1 MGPLLRNVV
10 HYLNPSLNRPWN
22 ILQRWTK
29 KEEGLFV
36 GAFFRFQLHMAAQGD
51 DTTKARLADMKP
63 FHQYPDYGIITI
75 KLCWSKNVM
84 EERDAPTQLLVGA
97 MDYRY
102 CVLTSTALWL
112 EHHCHLDPNDND
124 FLFAIYGV
132 DPDSMEIDMEGE
144 DNPEKEQA

>member
-1 MGPLLRNVV
+1 LD
-10 HYLNPSLNRPWN
+10 
-22 ILQRWTK
+22 K

-36 GAFFRFQLHMAAQGD
+36 GAYFRFQLHMAARGD
-51 DTTKARLADMKP
+51 DTAKARLADMKP

-112 EHHCHLDPNDND
+112 EHHCHLDPDDND

>member
-1 MGPLLRNVV
+1 MD
-10 HYLNPSLNRPWN
+10 
-22 ILQRWTK
+22 K

-36 GAFFRFQLHMAAQGD
+36 GAYFRFQLHMAARGD
-51 DTTKARLADMKP
+51 DTAKACLADMKP

-112 EHHCHLDPNDND
+112 EVESRCKDRRPSSATN
-124 FLFAIYGV
+124 
-132 DPDSMEIDMEGE
+132 
-144 DNPEKEQA
+144 